1 MNKKELISEIA
12 VLTGL
17 KQQDVSSALEGFL
30 SVVERELQNERKV
43 QLIGFGS
50 FETKIRTEY
59 MGMNPRT
66 GQRMLIPKTRVP
78 VFKPGKRLKQSLK

>member
-17 KQQDVSSALEGFL
+17 KQQDVSSVLEGFL